1 MKIDYFLAKQI
12 KKHLLYLITLVLII
26 FLFFFSISY
35 FFNQKTLLQQKKET
49 IINEIATLENK
60 KNIILTAKN
69 IQNQNLSFDELNKAL
84 NTLLPNN
91 EDYFSIIFA
100 LEKISQET
108 GFQVIG
114 YEINLKKS
122 TDNKLAITITGI
134 GDRNSFM
141 NFIKNY
147 RFIGNRLIT
156 IDNINFTEGGMNQTK
171 IDLNFYHSVNKNL
184 ASYYQINEK
193 DKQLLKEILEK
204 TNILINEESSPEN
217 YETKDNPF

>member
-1 MKIDYFLAKQI
+1 MKIDYFLVKQI
-12 KKHLLYLITLVLII
+12 KKNLFYLITLVLII
-26 FLFFFSISY
+26 FLFFFSINY
-35 FFNQKTLLQQKKET
+35 FFNKKNLLQQKKET
-49 IINEIATLENK
+49 IINEITTLENK

-69 IQNQNLSFDELNKAL
+69 IQSQNLPFDELNKAL
-84 NTLLPNN
+84 NTLFPND

-100 LEKISQET
+100 LEKISQKT

-122 TDNKLAITITGI
+122 TDNKLAITISGI

-171 IDLNFYHSVNKNL
+171 IDLNFYRSGDEKL
-184 ASYYQINEK
+184 ASYYQIKEK
-193 DKQLLKEILEK
+193 DKELLREILEK
-204 TNILINEESSPEN
+204 TDILVNEESSPVN

>member
-1 MKIDYFLAKQI
+1 
-12 KKHLLYLITLVLII
+12 
-26 FLFFFSISY
+26 
-35 FFNQKTLLQQKKET
+35 LQQKKDS
-49 IINEIATLENK
+49 IINEITTLENK

-69 IQNQNLSFDELNKAL
+69 IQNQNLPFEELNKAL

-171 IDLNFYHSVNKNL
+171 IDLNFYHSENKKL
-184 ASYYQINEK
+184 ASYYQVNEK
-193 DKQLLKEILEK
+193 DKKLLKEILEK
-204 TNILINEESSPEN
+204 TNILINEESSPLN